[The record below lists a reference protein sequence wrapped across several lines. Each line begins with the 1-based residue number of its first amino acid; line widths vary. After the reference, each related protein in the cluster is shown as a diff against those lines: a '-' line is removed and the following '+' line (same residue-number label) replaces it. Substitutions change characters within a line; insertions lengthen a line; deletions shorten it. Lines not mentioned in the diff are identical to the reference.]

1 MRLTL
6 VFSIFIHVC
15 LSITN
20 VAKSML
26 ETLPT
31 EMLNEIVQYLETSDV
46 ENLVRTSPDVKNSL
60 VMHEFKP
67 KELREWKD
75 LGKLGITNRKIVY
88 GKPVVFS
95 FESPGALIEFQ
106 NLVPRHVL
114 YSKNCVIRFL
124 FKSRIVN
131 FREYKRRFKGI
142 EKIDEIV
149 IRDVRRGHDL
159 ERMLELITS
168 LPLIYSKFQV
178 SDVRVNWNNRMIDAL
193 IKVMQSRQL
202 KELIFLNNNFGSK
215 IERIMDEL
223 KNSQVKYF
231 SLEMENEM
239 EYEKPIQLNHN
250 LKRLKLVDNAYM
262 IHAAEMRELIK
273 SNLEHLELDEFIYRD
288 GLEALIEHLPQSK
301 IQTLKLTNNGLE
313 EFKGLI
319 KKLIKATKSLKSLT
333 LERFYINDEDLEF
346 LGSNLKDS
354 NLISINLQGNQF
366 TDVGAANFVS
376 HLIHSNVKS
385 LNLSKNN
392 LKSENIFSL
401 LHKTK
406 LIHLDLS
413 FCFFHSTTLAH
424 MFQGLSNSK
433 LQNLNL
439 RGLRISNQSFS
450 NLLAIISTT
459 KIKRLDL
466 SENKISGISEN
477 RFENCTSSNNS
488 NTSLND
494 SITISTQTL
503 EYLNLNFNDFKSV
516 GLIQFMK
523 FLLDNQLDINY
534 LDISYNYIDDKSID
548 EIINWINQSKRLNK
562 IDLSF
567 NSLTENGLIILL
579 QNIYCKSIEINLIGN
594 SYFDLKLSNILNN
607 RNCLALKV
615 NL

>member
-1 MRLTL
+1 
-6 VFSIFIHVC
+6 
-15 LSITN
+15 
-20 VAKSML
+20 ML

-95 FESPGALIEFQ
+95 FESPGSLIEFQ
-106 NLVPRHVL
+106 NLIPRHVL

-142 EKIDEIV
+142 EKIDEIE

-159 ERMLELITS
+159 ERILELITS

-178 SDVRVNWNNRMIDAL
+178 SDVRVNWNNRMIDSL

-202 KELIFLNNNFGSK
+202 KELIFLNNNFGPK
-215 IERIMDEL
+215 IERIIDEL

-273 SNLEHLELDEFIYRD
+273 SNLEYLELDEFIYRD
-288 GLEALIEHLPQSK
+288 GLEALLEHLPQSK

-376 HLIHSNVKS
+376 HLIHSN
-385 LNLSKNN
+385 
-392 LKSENIFSL
+392 
-401 LHKTK
+401 
-406 LIHLDLS
+406 LINLDLS

-424 MFQGLSNSK
+424 IFQGLSNSK

-523 FLLDNQLDINY
+523 FLLDNRLDINY